1 MAKETDAIK
10 VEYLAELTRDK
21 RKTENLTLQQ
31 LATEIKVSIATLSR
45 LEQYATSKGRK
56 RNVITPDMRTLS
68 ALTQWLGI
76 PMELVVEGGNKSQ
89 SIDPVADL
97 PLFVETH
104 LRASK
109 RIKPEHAELLGTTF
123 RALYLKY
130 ANAADEDEDES
141 DDTAKNDE

>member
-1 MAKETDAIK
+1 MAREIDAVK
-10 VEYLAELTRDK
+10 VEYLAQLIRDK

-31 LATEIKVSIATLSR
+31 LAEETKVSIATLSR
-45 LEQYATSKGRK
+45 LEQYATAKGK
-56 RNVITPDMRTLS
+56 KKTVITPDMRTLS

-76 PMELVVEGGNKSQ
+76 PLELVVEGEGKPQ
-89 SIDPVADL
+89 PIDPVADL

-109 RIKPEHAELLGTTF
+109 KIKPEHAELLGTTF

-130 ANAADEDEDES
+130 ANTVDEDDNDS
-141 DDTAKNDE
+141 DDMAKDE